1 MEFIQYSTRERIASI
16 TLNRP
21 EKRNALNFQMVSEL
35 REALKMA
42 AQDKQVK
49 VIILK
54 AAGKVFCAGIDLA
67 YMKQLESLEENLK
80 DAHRLQELFY
90 NIYTLEKIVIAQI
103 EGHAMGGG
111 CGLATVCDFSF
122 TVPTAKFGYPEIK
135 VGFVPAIVKVF
146 LIRKIGEG
154 KARALLLTGDLI
166 AAAQAVDDGLVN
178 YVVPAH
184 QLEESVNTF
193 AQKLIKNNS
202 TQAMQLTKEML
213 AHLPAESLEKGLAY
227 AAAMNTKARFT
238 EDCRAGIEAFLHKK
252 TTTW

>member
-1 MEFIQYSTRERIASI
+1 MALIQYSTKEGIASI

-35 REALKMA
+35 REALKRA

-54 AAGKVFCAGIDLA
+54 AAGKVFCAGVDLA
-67 YMKQLESLEENLK
+67 SMAQLESFEAHLK
-80 DAHRLQELFY
+80 DAHHLQELFY
-90 NIYTLEKIVIAQI
+90 SIYTLKKVVIAQI
-103 EGHAMGGG
+103 EGHAVGGG

-154 KARALLLTGDLI
+154 KARMLLLTGDLI
-166 AAAQAVDDGLVN
+166 AAAQAVSDGLIN

-184 QLEESVNTF
+184 QLEKSVNTF

-202 TQAMQLTKEML
+202 TQAMQLTKKML
-213 AHLPAESLEKGLAY
+213 AHLPAESLEKGLTY
-227 AAAMNTKARFT
+227 AVAMNTKARYT
-238 EDCRAGIEAFLHKK
+238 EDCSAGIAAFLHKK